1 MALTRKML
9 KAMGIEDE
17 KIDQIIEA
25 HSDTVD
31 ALKQERDGYKA
42 DAEKLPG
49 VQKQLDDLKKEQ
61 EEKDGKNPWKV
72 KYDALKEEYDGYKS
86 GVVEKETKNAKEK
99 ALRSLLKSIGVSEKR
114 IDAVIRVTD
123 LDSAKL
129 DKDGKFEGEDELTK
143 KLKDEWADF
152 ITTEGTK
159 TPPPENPPKN
169 NGGKMTKE
177 QILDIKDA
185 TERQKAIAENHE
197 IFGF

>member
-1 MALTRKML
+1 MALTRKLL
-9 KAMGIEDE
+9 KSMGIEDE

-72 KYDALKEEYDGYKS
+72 KYDTLKEEYDGYKS

-143 KLKDEWADF
+143 KLKDEWSDF

-159 TPPPENPPKN
+159 TSPPENPPKN